1 MIKMKKR
8 EFVLAANWKM
18 NPVTLKEA
26 ERMLDGI
33 ETGIARMSQKDFGSC
48 INVIVFPPA
57 VYLGALEKRK
67 LIPFGIQNI
76 GWEWKGAYTG
86 EISYP
91 MAENVGCKHAIIGHS
106 ERRRMFGETD
116 ETVNLKLRSLL
127 QGSLKPIVCVGET
140 KEEKDKGLTAKVL
153 KEQIKTAFEKVSVL
167 ALPKIMIAYEPVW
180 AISTMEKGAKSEP
193 DSPDNVLSAIIMIKK
208 ALFEVY
214 HSDVVSKVKI
224 IYGGSINSKN
234 VDDFITLDNLDGL
247 LVGGA
252 SLNVFEF
259 LTIARKAYEGTQLTL
274 EKIIQ
279 Q

>member
-1 MIKMKKR
+1 MNKK

-33 ETGIARMSQKDFGSC
+33 ETGIARLGRQDCGTSL
-48 INVIVFPPA
+48 NVIAFPPA

-67 LIPFGIQNI
+67 TIPFGIQNI

-91 MAENVGCKHAIIGHS
+91 MAENIGCKYAIIGHS

-116 ETVNLKLRSLL
+116 ATVNLKLRSIL
-127 QGSLKPIVCVGET
+127 QGNLKPIVCIGET

-153 KEQIKTAFEKVSVL
+153 KEQIRTAFEKVSVL

-180 AISTMEKGAKSEP
+180 AISSMEKGVKGEADDPS
-193 DSPDNVLSAIIMIKK
+193 NVLSALILIRKT
-208 ALFEVY
+208 LFEIY
-214 HSDVVSKVKI
+214 HSDVISKVKI
-224 IYGGSINSKN
+224 IYGGSVNGKN
-234 VDDFITLDNLDGL
+234 VDGFIALDKLDGL
-247 LVGGA
+247 LIGGA
-252 SLNVFEF
+252 SLNIFEF
-259 LTIARKAYEGTQLTL
+259 LTIARKAYEGSQLTL
-274 EKIIQ
+274 EKIIHH
-279 Q
+279 

>member
-1 MIKMKKR
+1 MNKR

-26 ERMLDGI
+26 ERMLDGV
-33 ETGIARMSQKDFGSC
+33 ETGIARLGRQDCGTSL
-48 INVIVFPPA
+48 NVIVFPPA

-67 LIPFGIQNI
+67 TLPFGIQNI

-91 MAENVGCKHAIIGHS
+91 MAENVGCKYAIIGHS

-127 QGSLKPIVCVGET
+127 QGNLKPIVCVGET

-153 KEQIKTAFEKVSVL
+153 KEQIRTAFEKVSVL

-180 AISTMEKGAKSEP
+180 AISSMEKGAKGEA
-193 DSPDNVLSAIIMIKK
+193 DSPDNVLSAAILIRKT
-208 ALFEVY
+208 LFEIY
-214 HSDVVSKVKI
+214 RSDVVSKVRI
-224 IYGGSINSKN
+224 LYGGSVNGKN
-234 VDDFITLDNLDGL
+234 VDGFISLDALDGL
-247 LVGGA
+247 LIGGA

-259 LTIARKAYEGTQLTL
+259 LTIARKAYEGSQITL
-274 EKIIQ
+274 EKIIHQ
-279 Q
+279 

>member
-1 MIKMKKR
+1 MNKK

-26 ERMLDGI
+26 ERMLDGV
-33 ETGIARMSQKDFGSC
+33 ETGVARLGRQDCGTSL
-48 INVIVFPPA
+48 NVIVFPPA

-67 LIPFGIQNI
+67 TIPFGIQNI

-91 MAENVGCKHAIIGHS
+91 MAENVGCKYAIIGHS

-127 QGSLKPIVCVGET
+127 QGSLKPIVCIGET
-140 KEEKDKGLTAKVL
+140 KEEKDEGLTAKVL
-153 KEQIKTAFEKVSVL
+153 KEQIRTAFEKVSVL

-180 AISTMEKGAKSEP
+180 AISGMEKSAKSEA
-193 DSPDNVLSAIIMIKK
+193 DSPDNVMSAAILIRKT
-208 ALFEVY
+208 LFEIY
-214 HSDVVSKVKI
+214 RSDVVSKVKI
-224 IYGGSINSKN
+224 LYGGSVNGKN
-234 VDDFITLDNLDGL
+234 VDGFIALDALDGL
-247 LVGGA
+247 LIGGA

-259 LTIARKAYEGTQLTL
+259 LTVARKAYEGCQITL
-274 EKIIQ
+274 EKIIHQ
-279 Q
+279 